1 MTIRILSQEELSTER
16 GKTSTVGQIPPL
28 LFSAPAHLYRRRAER
43 LSALAVKHPFG
54 DYLRFAATLA
64 NAQHHAQHD
73 HPLPEGE
80 RQQLAHAL
88 ATQQAAATDNL
99 LISPA
104 RANARRAPLAHLPRL
119 GADLDPRDE
128 SNPHRHWQQLLHA
141 IIAEL
146 LPQADEPVRSVLEN
160 LAKTSAGELDTLAS
174 ALLEYD
180 FNVVGSDKA
189 PFIWAALGV
198 YRAQCAAAL
207 SSLGQAQADY
217 GEARQHCPVCGCV
230 PVCGVVHLG
239 TQAGL
244 RYLHCALCESEWHVV
259 RVKCSNCEQTGKLDY
274 WSLDS
279 EQAAVKAESCGDCGS
294 YIKLLYQEKDP
305 QVEAV
310 ADDLASLF
318 LDAQLEEKGLLR
330 STLNPLVFPA
340 GE

>member
-1 MTIRILSQEELSTER
+1 
-16 GKTSTVGQIPPL
+16 
-28 LFSAPAHLYRRRAER
+28 
-43 LSALAVKHPFG
+43 
-54 DYLRFAATLA
+54 
-64 NAQHHAQHD
+64 
-73 HPLPEGE
+73 
-80 RQQLAHAL
+80 
-88 ATQQAAATDNL
+88 
-99 LISPA
+99 
-104 RANARRAPLAHLPRL
+104 
-119 GADLDPRDE
+119 
-128 SNPHRHWQQLLHA
+128 
-141 IIAEL
+141 
-146 LPQADEPVRSVLEN
+146 
-160 LAKTSAGELDTLAS
+160 AKTSAGELDTLAS

-239 TQAGL
+239 THAGL
-244 RYLHCALCESEWHVV
+244 RYLHCSLCESEWHVV

-310 ADDLASLF
+310 ADDLGSLF

>member
-1 MTIRILSQEELSTER
+1 MTIRILSQEELGTER
-16 GKTSTVGQIPPL
+16 RKTSTVGQIPPL
-28 LFSAPAHLYRRRAER
+28 LFSAPAHLYHRRAER
-43 LSALAVKHPFG
+43 LSALADQHPFG
-54 DYLRFAATLA
+54 DYLRFAARLA
-64 NAQHHAQHD
+64 RAQHHAQHD
-73 HPLPEGE
+73 HPLPESE
-80 RQQLAHAL
+80 RQQLA
-88 ATQQAAATDNL
+88 QAFSTAHSQPDYRPL
-99 LISPA
+99 GQHGSPIS
-104 RANARRAPLAHLPRL
+104 
-119 GADLDPRDE
+119 
-128 SNPHRHWQQLLHA
+128 RHWQPLLQA

-160 LAKTSAGELDTLAS
+160 LAKTSAGELDTLAA
-174 ALLEYD
+174 ALLAYD
-180 FNVVGSDKA
+180 FNLVGSDKA

-207 SSLGQAQADY
+207 SGLGQAQADY

-279 EQAAVKAESCGDCGS
+279 EHAAVKAESCGDCGS

-305 QVEAV
+305 QVDAV

-318 LDAQLEEKGLLR
+318 LDARLEDQGLLR